1 MAKFKLLIP
10 ILLLFSSS
18 AFSMGGDGG
27 WVQDWWGNVYEH
39 QVAPQQQQQLLE
51 EELGECGYKL
61 QFYRQKV
68 QEDPN
73 SEYFK
78 YKLEKWTERC
88 Q

>member
-1 MAKFKLLIP
+1 MARYSFLIP
-10 ILLLFSSS
+10 LVLLMSST
-18 AFSMGGDGG
+18 ATAEGG
-27 WVQDWWGNVYEH
+27 WVKDWYSNVYE
-39 QVAPQQQQQLLE
+39 QQIAPQQQQMIME
-51 EELGECGYKL
+51 EELGECEAKL
-61 QFYRQKV
+61 YYYRQKV